1 LGLASTIIV
10 GFCSPN
16 LINENYRPMKKIL
29 GTLALLSF
37 VVISVQGQQ
46 KGWKWP
52 EDSATKVKAI
62 EMNVIQSDAVKM
74 GDFKTAIPALKWL
87 FANAPDLNKSI
98 YINGAKAYE
107 GLAKDAQKEEKD
119 ANTALKG
126 ATDKD
131 PAETLLA
138 EKAALRE
145 AYADTLLTMYD
156 LRIQHFG
163 DKPNVLNRKVF
174 KAYKYFINDYD
185 KSELI
190 LEMFDEA
197 FDIGGTKIP
206 DANFIA
212 YMNVIKLNAKLK
224 KINEE
229 DILNRYD
236 KLSSVMEA
244 KMVAN
249 NEKKR
254 SNEKIIKYKGMVDT
268 ILTEIV
274 DINCEFV
281 ETNMGPKFDENPEDL
296 KLVKRMFSFMLAGKC
311 TDSPLFLS
319 VAKQMQK
326 LVPDY
331 GICKVVASKCAA
343 NKDYTSAISYYNE
356 ALTLTDD
363 GIKKSEI
370 YVSQAKVYGA
380 QHNKAKA
387 RAMYSYA
394 IAADPTNREAYTGIG
409 DLYYH
414 SFKECKEEQ
423 DMVKDRL
430 VFIAAYNE
438 YKKAGN
444 TKKMASAKEQFPS
457 KEDVFNGNYE
467 VGQTLSIGCWINKSI
482 SLQTRD

>member
-1 LGLASTIIV
+1 MGLASTIAV
-10 GFCSPN
+10 GLYNPN

-29 GTLALLSF
+29 GTLALLSLM
-37 VVISVQGQQ
+37 VVTSYGQ

-52 EDSATKVKAI
+52 EDSAAKVKAI

-74 GDFKTAIPALKWL
+74 GDFKTAIPALQWL

-98 YINGAKAYE
+98 YINGSKAYDNFAKA
-107 GLAKDAQKEEKD
+107 AQKQEKE
-119 ANTALKG
+119 ANKALKA
-126 ATDKD
+126 ATDKG

-138 EKAALRE
+138 EKAAVRE
-145 AYADTLLTMYD
+145 AYADSLLTMYD
-156 LRIQHFG
+156 LRIQYFG
-163 DKPNVLNRKVF
+163 DKPNVLNRKAF
-174 KAYKYFINDYD
+174 KAYKYFINDRD
-185 KSELI
+185 KSEWL

-197 FDIGGTKIP
+197 FDIGGVKIP

-212 YMNVIKLNAKLK
+212 YMNVIKVNALLK
-224 KINEE
+224 KIDEDAILDRY
-229 DILNRYD
+229 DIL
-236 KLSSVMEA
+236 SSAMDA

-249 NEKKR
+249 DEKKR
-254 SNEKIIKYKGMVDT
+254 SNEKIIKYKGMVDGL
-268 ILTEIV
+268 LTEIV

-281 ETNMGPKFDENPEDL
+281 ETNMGPKFDENPDDL
-296 KLVKRMFSFMLAGKC
+296 KLVTRMFSFMLAGKC

-343 NKDYTSAISYYNE
+343 NKDYTSAIYYYNE
-356 ALTLTDD
+356 AITLTDD

-387 RAMYSYA
+387 RAMYSHA
-394 IAADPTNREAYTGIG
+394 IAADPSNKNAYVGIG
-409 DLYYH
+409 DLYFH
-414 SFKECKEEQ
+414 SFKECREEQ

-444 TKKMASAKEQFPS
+444 SKKMTAAKEQFPS
-457 KEDVFNGNYE
+457 KEDLFNGNYE
-467 VGQTLSIGCWINKSI
+467 VGQTLSVGCWINKAVV
-482 SLQTRD
+482 LKTRD